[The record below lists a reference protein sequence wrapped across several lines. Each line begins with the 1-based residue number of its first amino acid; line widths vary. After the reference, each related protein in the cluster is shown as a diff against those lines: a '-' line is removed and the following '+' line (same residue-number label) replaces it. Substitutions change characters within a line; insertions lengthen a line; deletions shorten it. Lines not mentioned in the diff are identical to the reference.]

1 MDLNMNLNISSTFQ
15 YWLVKHPAILHFSWS
30 PSETPASS
38 PLFVSLTIISYLTL
52 TFLLSH
58 LPLPLIKP
66 HLLKPITAVYNLN
79 LILLSLIMAV
89 GSLVSIFSYAP
100 YPFWIICFPPKTS
113 PTGPFFFWAYIF
125 YLSKIYEF
133 VDTFLIILSGSLH
146 RLTFLHVYHHTMV
159 LVMCYI
165 WLHTSQSLF
174 PAVIAAN
181 ATVHVVMYT
190 YYLLAALGVRPKW
203 KRRVTEFQI
212 FQFMSS
218 FVGLVWMLIY
228 HFNGSGCCG
237 IWGWCFNIFFYVS
250 LLAMFMDFHAKSYGS
265 SKKDL

>member
-1 MDLNMNLNISSTFQ
+1 MEGNMTIKSTFQ
-15 YWLVKHPAILHFSWS
+15 YWLVKHPTILNFKWI
-30 PSETPASS
+30 PGETPCST
-38 PLFVSLTIISYLTL
+38 PLFLAVTVVSYLAVIL
-52 TFLLSH
+52 LLSYV
-58 LPLPLIKP
+58 PLPLIKP
-66 HLLKPITAVYNLN
+66 RRLKPVTVVHN
-79 LILLSLIMAV
+79 LILLVSSLIMSV
-89 GSLVSIFSYAP
+89 GSLVTIFSYAP
-100 YPFWIICFPPKTS
+100 YPFWIICLPPKTP
-113 PTGPFFFWAYIF
+113 PTGPLFFWAYVF

-133 VDTFLIILSGSLH
+133 VDTLLIIVSGSFH

-159 LVMCYI
+159 LIMCYL

-190 YYLLAALGVRPKW
+190 YYLLSSLGARPKW

-228 HFNGSGCCG
+228 HFNRESGCCG
-237 IWGWCFNIFFYVS
+237 IRGWWFNVFFYVS
-250 LLAMFMDFHAKSYGS
+250 LLVLFMDFHSKSYGS
-265 SKKDL
+265 SKKDF